1 MLKKKKKL
9 SANKIPKLEG
19 FMGELNKMYKEE
31 IYKSSKYP
39 QNRRG
44 WNTPKFIPQGHYYH
58 VTQTKQRHYNK
69 RKLQA
74 SILQA
79 TDTHTHTHYI
89 YIYTPWNITVI
100 KKTEILPFAT

>member
-1 MLKKKKKL
+1 
-9 SANKIPKLEG
+9 
-19 FMGELNKMYKEE
+19 MGELNKIYKEE
-31 IYKSSKYP
+31 LYNSSKYP

-44 WNTPKFIPQGHYYH
+44 WNTPKFIPQGHSYH
-58 VTQTKQRHYNK
+58 VTQTKQRHYKK

-79 TDTHTHTHYI
+79 TDTHTHTHTLYI
-89 YIYTPWNITVI
+89 YIYEIYIPWNITVI